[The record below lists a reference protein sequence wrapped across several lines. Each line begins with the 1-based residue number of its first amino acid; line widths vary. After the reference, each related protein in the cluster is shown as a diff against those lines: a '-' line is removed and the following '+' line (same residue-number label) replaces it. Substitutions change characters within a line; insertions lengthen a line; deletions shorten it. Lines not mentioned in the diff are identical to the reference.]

1 MKQNIRALTHLIQ
14 IVRFAYRK
22 TARLTSL
29 FSGYVQRF
37 NLYCGQAQRQLT
49 DEQKMVMRAIADFV
63 VSEGAITIGEL
74 NEYYPDLWRRGIT
87 SFGGKALNQEM
98 QTLSNFILKAA

>member
-1 MKQNIRALTHLIQ
+1 MLALSM
-14 IVRFAYRK
+14 
-22 TARLTSL
+22 TANGAKGETL
-29 FSGYVQRF
+29 
-37 NLYCGQAQRQLT
+37 AQMEALLGG
-49 DEQKMVMRAIADFV
+49 DIP
-63 VSEGAITIGEL
+63 IGEL